1 MTSYVDKVG
10 VRVFA
15 NTTKADRDIKQLT
28 SKRRRAVIEAVL
40 DDALAKRAL
49 KKIHQHPEV
58 VEVTARVD
66 KARAKLAHL
75 KADIAKDAEATVSIN
90 ADIKTARA
98 KLAQL
103 RADLAST
110 DDKNAKVKI
119 RADIKDA
126 MAGIQQLRAHL
137 AGIQDHKAHVTIEAK
152 QAAKELGDLEKER
165 TAKIQVHVESVA
177 AKLELAR
184 VARDRIVNLLVK
196 IRSSAA
202 AGQIRSLVA
211 GLSGLNMVRGWGQS
225 LSNLG
230 ANLPQIAMK
239 IAMIGSAIAA
249 LVSVGFNAAGAM
261 AALGSSLA
269 SIGPMALGAVAGL
282 GAAVSIIGTLIAA
295 FRGVGAAVSAAGKSM
310 GGGGGGGGGGSIGQ
324 SAQEAAQKAQQLVQ
338 AQRAVRNAHEQA
350 AAAAR
355 NLKSAQRDL
364 KDAEQSLA
372 DAQKR
377 SAEAQKALSKARED
391 ARRNIRDLANDLTD
405 AKLDQKQAA
414 FDLADAEK
422 AYADAVQQGADPQ
435 KLARLE
441 LELEKARQAYKKSG
455 EAVQDAGKKSDEA
468 NKKGVDGS
476 DEVSDAQKRI
486 ADAARD
492 VRDAQRGVADAHQRV
507 ADAHRAVRDAAESV
521 RDAQAQLRIANM
533 KTAKSAGPAGAA
545 GGMNAFADAMK
556 KLPPNAQ
563 EAVRALLRL
572 GAQLEGV
579 RRIIQQRFFEGF
591 AAHLDRLSAVIIPQ
605 MRAGL
610 GNLAGALG
618 AFTNAGMD
626 ALTKSLAGGVLQRM
640 FDLTA
645 ESVRNA
651 TEGLRP
657 FIDGLVRIGEAGATF
672 LPTIGTK
679 LAELGKQFGGWANS
693 ADLVGMMRDAAV
705 QAGHLFRVVG
715 NLGGIIAGVFRAMDT
730 GRSTGLA
737 SLADTLGKIRDIVNG
752 PGFQTAMRTV
762 FIGAAIGASALSKAL
777 DPIGTALE
785 QLAPLLGNILATLG
799 GAAASA
805 LTGIFEA
812 LAQPVAQDGLSAA
825 LAALGDMIMNIP
837 WMALGQAVGVLGQAI
852 AKIAPLVT
860 TLLNAVAPLLPPIL
874 AAVAMLIPPL
884 VRLVQAVLPPLVQIV
899 QALIPVIEALAP
911 VIDALTPFIADLAGL
926 LADLL
931 QPALKVIAWVVQ
943 NIVAPAI
950 KFIGNLIGG
959 WIKMVGALMS
969 GQWVKAWTIAR
980 ETMAKASE
988 AIRGLIVRMVAN
1000 ALGAILKWAVD
1011 MGVRVSSMW
1020 NNTVSRVRTGA
1031 GQVVDWVRGIPG
1043 RISSALGNLG
1053 RLLLGAGQSIMN
1065 GFLEGLQRSWRYVT
1079 DFVGGIADWIARN
1092 KGPLAYDY
1100 RLLQPAGQKM
1110 MAGLKDSMAEG
1121 FRDVQGL
1128 VSGFAPRISADLT
1141 TDVSAGGRQGDGMVQ
1156 LNFNVESMSV
1166 RNDTDIR
1173 RISNDLRDLVASRG
1187 RSAGN
1192 LGLVVTGA

>member
-1 MTSYVDKVG
+1 MTDYVDKVG
-10 VRVFA
+10 IRVFA
-15 NTTKADRDIKQLT
+15 DTRDADRDVKKLT
-28 SKRRRAVIEAVL
+28 AKRRRTVIEAVL
-40 DDALAKRAL
+40 DDAVAKRAL
-49 KKIHQHPEV
+49 KRIHDHPEV
-58 VEVTARVD
+58 VEVTARVE
-66 KARAKLAHL
+66 KARAKLEAL
-75 KADIAKDAEATVSIN
+75 KRDIQKDADATVSVN

-110 DDKNAKVKI
+110 DDKAAKVKI

-126 MAGIQQLRAHL
+126 MAGIKQLQAHL
-137 AGIQDHKAHVTIEAK
+137 AGIQDHKAQITVEAK
-152 QAAKELGDLEKER
+152 QASKELGNLEKER
-165 TAKIQVHVESVA
+165 TAKIQAKVESVA

-184 VARDRIVNLLVK
+184 VARDRIVNLIVK
-196 IRSSAA
+196 VRSSAA
-202 AGQIRSLVA
+202 AAQIRSLVA
-211 GLSGLNMVRGWGQS
+211 GLSGLNMLRGWGQS

-239 IAMIGSAIAA
+239 IAMIGSAMAA
-249 LVSVGFNAAGAM
+249 LVSVGFNAAGAV

-269 SIGPMALGAVAGL
+269 SIGPMALVGVAGI

-310 GGGGGGGGGGSIGQ
+310 GGGGGGGGSIGQ

-338 AQRAVRNAHEQA
+338 AQRALRNAHEQA
-350 AAAAR
+350 AQAAR
-355 NLKSAQRDL
+355 NLKAAQRDL

-377 SAEAQKALSKARED
+377 SVEAQKALSKARED
-391 ARRNIRDLANDLTD
+391 ARRTIRDLANDLTD
-405 AKLDQKQAA
+405 AKLDQTQAA

-422 AYADAVQQGADPQ
+422 AYADAVRQGADPQ
-435 KLARLE
+435 KLARLQ
-441 LELEKARQAYKKSG
+441 LELEKAQQAYKKSG
-455 EAVQDAGKKSDEA
+455 EAVEDAGKKSDEA
-468 NKKGVDGS
+468 NRKGIDGS
-476 DEVSDAQKRI
+476 DEVTDAQKRI
-486 ADAARD
+486 ADAARE
-492 VRDAQRGVADAHQRV
+492 VRDAQRGVAEAHQRV
-507 ADAHRAVRDAAESV
+507 ADAQRGVRDAAEAV
-521 RDAQAQLRIANM
+521 ADAQANLRIANM
-533 KTAKSAGPAGAA
+533 KTAQSAGAA
-545 GGMNAFADAMK
+545 GGGVNAFADAMK

-645 ESVRNA
+645 QSVRNA
-651 TEGLRP
+651 TEGLRS

-672 LPTIGTK
+672 LPAIGDR
-679 LAELGKQFGGWANS
+679 LAELGKQFGEWASN
-693 ADLVGMMRDAAV
+693 ADLAGMMREAAA
-705 QAGHLFRVVG
+705 QAGHLWSVVK
-715 NLGGIIAGVFRAMDT
+715 NLGGIIGGVFKAMDT
-730 GRSTGLA
+730 GRSAGLA
-737 SLADTLGKIRDIVNG
+737 SLADTLGRIRDIVNS
-752 PGFQTAMRTV
+752 PSFQKAMGIV
-762 FIGAAIGASALSKAL
+762 FTGAAVGAAALAKAL
-777 DPIGTALE
+777 NPIGKALE
-785 QLAPLLGNILATLG
+785 DLSPLLGDILATLG

-805 LTGIFEA
+805 LTGIVEA

-825 LAALGDMIMNIP
+825 LAALGEMIKNIP

-852 AKIAPLVT
+852 AQIAPLVT

-884 VRLVQAVLPPLVQIV
+884 VRLVQAVLPPLVTII

-911 VIDALTPFIADLAGL
+911 VIDALTPFIAELAGF

-931 QPALKVIAWVVQ
+931 EPALKVIAWVIENV
-943 NIVAPAI
+943 VAPAI
-950 KFIGNLIGG
+950 KFIGNLIDG

-980 ETMAKASE
+980 ETMAKAGE

-1011 MGVRVSSMW
+1011 MGAKVKSMW
-1020 NNTVSRVRTGA
+1020 NDTVAKVKTGA
-1031 GQVVDWVRGIPG
+1031 GQVVDWVKGIPG
-1043 RISSALGNLG
+1043 RIKSALGGLG
-1053 RLLLGAGQSIMN
+1053 NLLLGAGQSIMN

-1092 KGPLAYDY
+1092 KGPLEYDY
-1100 RLLQPAGQKM
+1100 RLLQPAGKKM

-1166 RNDTDIR
+1166 RNDSDLR
-1173 RISNDLRDLVASRG
+1173 RISTGLADVVASRG
-1187 RSAGN
+1187 RAAGN

>member
-1 MTSYVDKVG
+1 MTDYVDKVG
-10 VRVFA
+10 IRVFA
-15 NTTKADRDIKQLT
+15 DTRGADRDIKKLT
-28 SKRRRAVIEAVL
+28 AKRRRTVIEAVL
-40 DDALAKRAL
+40 DDAVAKRAL
-49 KKIHQHPEV
+49 KRIHQHPEV

-66 KARAKLAHL
+66 KARAKLEEL
-75 KADIAKDAEATVSIN
+75 KRDIAKDADATVSVN

-110 DDKNAKVKI
+110 DDKAAKVKI

-126 MAGIQQLRAHL
+126 MAGIKQLQAHL
-137 AGIQDHKAHVTIEAK
+137 AGIQDHKAQVTVDAK
-152 QAAKELGDLEKER
+152 QASKELGDLEKER
-165 TAKIQVHVESVA
+165 TAKIQAKVESVA

-184 VARDRIVNLLVK
+184 VARDRIVNLIVK

-202 AGQIRSLVA
+202 AAQIRSLVA
-211 GLSGLNMVRGWGQS
+211 GLSGLNMLRGWGQS

-249 LVSVGFNAAGAM
+249 LVSVAFNAAGAV

-269 SIGPMALGAVAGL
+269 SIGPMALAGVAGI

-310 GGGGGGGGGGSIGQ
+310 GGGGGGGGSIGQ

-338 AQRAVRNAHEQA
+338 AQRALRNAHEQA

-355 NLKSAQRDL
+355 NLKAAQRDL

-377 SAEAQKALSKARED
+377 SVEAQKALSKARED
-391 ARRNIRDLANDLTD
+391 ARRTIRDLANDLTD

-422 AYADAVQQGADPQ
+422 AYADAVRQGADPQ
-435 KLARLE
+435 KLARLQ
-441 LELEKARQAYKKSG
+441 LELEKAQQAYKKSG
-455 EAVQDAGKKSDEA
+455 EAVEDAGKKSDEA
-468 NKKGVDGS
+468 NKKGIDGS
-476 DEVSDAQKRI
+476 DEVTDAQKRI
-486 ADAARD
+486 ADAARE

-507 ADAHRAVRDAAESV
+507 ADAHRAVRDAAEAV
-521 RDAQAQLRIANM
+521 ADAQANLRIANM
-533 KTAKSAGPAGAA
+533 KTAQSAGAA
-545 GGMNAFADAMK
+545 GGGMNAFADAMK

-610 GNLAGALG
+610 GNLAAALG

-645 ESVRNA
+645 QSVRNA

-672 LPTIGTK
+672 LPAIGDR
-679 LAELGKQFGGWANS
+679 LAELGKQFGEWASN
-693 ADLVGMMRDAAV
+693 ADLAGMMREAAV
-705 QAGHLFRVVG
+705 QAGHLWSVVK
-715 NLGGIIAGVFRAMDT
+715 NLGGVIGGVFKAMDT
-730 GRSTGLA
+730 GRSAGLA
-737 SLADTLGKIRDIVNG
+737 SLADTLGRIRDIVNS
-752 PGFQTAMRTV
+752 PSFQKAMGIV
-762 FIGAAIGASALSKAL
+762 FTGAAVGAAALAKAL
-777 DPIGTALE
+777 NPIGKALE
-785 QLAPLLGNILATLG
+785 DLSPLLGDILATLG

-805 LTGIFEA
+805 LTGIVEA

-825 LAALGDMIMNIP
+825 LAALGEMIKNIP

-852 AKIAPLVT
+852 AQIAPLVT

-884 VRLVQAVLPPLVQIV
+884 VRLVQAVLPPLVRIV

-911 VIDALTPFIADLAGL
+911 VIDALVPIAAALATALADTLTPILKGVADLVKNV
-926 LADLL
+926 LA
-931 QPALKVIAWVVQ
+931 PVLKWLGDNIIIPLVKVVQ
-943 NIVAPAI
+943 KVLAGDFSGAWKLAQEAVQRVCGQIGTLLGSLVSKALAAI
-950 KFIGNLIGG
+950 GR
-959 WIKMVGALMS
+959 W
-969 GQWVKAWTIAR
+969 
-980 ETMAKASE
+980 AS
-988 AIRGLIVRMVAN
+988 
-1000 ALGAILKWAVD
+1000 D
-1011 MGVRVSSMW
+1011 MGAKVKKMW
-1020 NNTVSRVRTGA
+1020 DDTVAKVKTGA
-1031 GQVVDWVRGIPG
+1031 GKVVDWVKDIPG
-1043 RISSALGNLG
+1043 RIKSALGGLG
-1053 RLLLGAGQSIMN
+1053 NLLLGAGQSIMN

-1092 KGPLAYDY
+1092 KGPLEYDY
-1100 RLLQPAGQKM
+1100 RLLQPAGKKM

-1156 LNFNVESMSV
+1156 LNFVVESMSV
-1166 RNDTDIR
+1166 RNDSDIR
-1173 RISNDLRDLVASRG
+1173 RISTGLADVVASRG
-1187 RSAGN
+1187 RAAGN

>member
-1 MTSYVDKVG
+1 MTNYVDKVG
-10 VRVFA
+10 IRVFA
-15 NTTKADRDIKQLT
+15 DTRGADRDIKKVT
-28 SKRRRAVIEAVL
+28 AKRRQAVIEAVL
-40 DDALAKRAL
+40 DDAMAKRAL
-49 KKIHQHPEV
+49 KKLNNHPEV
-58 VEVTARVD
+58 VEVTARVE
-66 KARAKLAHL
+66 KARAKLEAL
-75 KADIAKDAEATVSIN
+75 KRDIQKDADATVSIN

-137 AGIQDHKAHVTIEAK
+137 AGIQDHKAQVTVDAK

-165 TAKIQVHVESVA
+165 KAKIQAHAETMA

-184 VARDRIVNLLVK
+184 VARERIVNLIVK
-196 IRSSAA
+196 VRSSAA

-211 GLSGLNMVRGWGQS
+211 GLSGLNMLRGWGQS

-249 LVSVGFNAAGAM
+249 LVSVGFNAAGAV

-269 SIGPMALGAVAGL
+269 SIGPMALGAVAGI

-310 GGGGGGGGGGSIGQ
+310 GGGGGGGGGSIGQ

-338 AQRAVRNAHEQA
+338 AQRALRNAHEQA
-350 AAAAR
+350 AQAAR

-377 SAEAQKALSKARED
+377 SVEAQKALSKARED
-391 ARRNIRDLANDLTD
+391 ARRSIRDLANDVTD

-422 AYADAVQQGADPQ
+422 AYAEAVRNGADPE

-455 EAVQDAGKKSDEA
+455 EAVKDAGKKSDEA
-468 NKKGVDGS
+468 NKKGIDGS
-476 DEVSDAQKRI
+476 DEVTEAQKRI
-486 ADAARD
+486 ADAARE

-507 ADAHRAVRDAAESV
+507 ADAHRAVRDAAEAV
-521 RDAQAQLRIANM
+521 KDAQANLRIANM
-533 KTAKSAGPAGAA
+533 KTARSAAAAG

-591 AAHLDRLSAVIIPQ
+591 ADHLDRLSAVIIPQ

-645 ESVRNA
+645 QSVRNA

-657 FIDGLVRIGEAGATF
+657 FIDGLVRIGAAGATF
-672 LPTIGTK
+672 LPTVGER
-679 LAELGKQFGGWANS
+679 LAELGKRFGAWASS
-693 ADLVGMMRDAAV
+693 ADLAGMMRTAAM
-705 QAGHLFRVVG
+705 QAGHLFDVVRH
-715 NLGGIIAGVFRAMDT
+715 LGGIIGGVFKAMDT
-730 GRSTGLA
+730 GRSAGLA
-737 SLADTLGKIRDIVNG
+737 SLADTLSRIRDIVNG
-752 PGFQTAMRTV
+752 SGFQTAMKIV
-762 FIGAAIGASALSKAL
+762 FTGAAVGAAALSKAL
-777 DPIGTALE
+777 NPIGKALE
-785 QLAPLLGNILATLG
+785 SLSPLLGDVLATLG

-825 LAALGDMIMNIP
+825 LAALGDMIKNIP

-884 VRLVQAVLPPLVQIV
+884 VRLVQAILPPLVQIV

-911 VIDALTPFIADLAGL
+911 VIDALVPIAGALAVALAQTLAPILKGVALLVKNVLAPVLKWLGDNIIIPLVRVVQKVLAGDFSG
-926 LADLL
+926 AWR
-931 QPALKVIAWVVQ
+931 IAQQTVSRVCGQ
-943 NIVAPAI
+943 
-950 KFIGNLIGG
+950 IGTVLGSL
-959 WIKMVGALMS
+959 VS
-969 GQWVKAWTIAR
+969 R
-980 ETMAKASE
+980 
-988 AIRGLIVRMVAN
+988 
-1000 ALGAILKWAVD
+1000 ALGAIGRWASE
-1011 MGVRVSSMW
+1011 MGAKVRSMW
-1020 NNTVSRVRTGA
+1020 NDAVARVRTGA
-1031 GQVVDWVRGIPG
+1031 GQVVDWVRGVPG
-1043 RISSALGNLG
+1043 RISSALGGLG
-1053 RLLLGAGQSIMN
+1053 NLLLGAGQSIMN
-1065 GFLEGLQRSWRYVT
+1065 GFLDGLQRSWRYVT
-1079 DFVGGIADWIARN
+1079 DFVNGIASWIAQN
-1092 KGPLAYDY
+1092 KGPLEYDY
-1100 RLLQPAGQKM
+1100 RLLQPAGKKM
-1110 MAGLKDSMAEG
+1110 MAGLRDSMAAG

-1156 LNFNVESMSV
+1156 LNFNVENMSV
-1166 RNDTDIR
+1166 RRDSDIR
-1173 RISNDLRDLVASRG
+1173 QISTDLRDLVASRG
-1187 RSAGN
+1187 RSSGN
-1192 LGLVVTGA
+1192 LGLAVTGA